1 MSIYDHRSIRV
12 VEILIIASI
21 RDKKKRKGPVP
32 REIQTIVI
40 CWFVIR
46 AFKNQNTAFGVYVVV

>member
-46 AFKNQNTAFGVYVVV
+46 AFKNQNTCM